1 MASFNLKKSV
11 NVHRLDVWSS
21 TTRCTKMKHADWG
34 VRGEMQDDGGG
45 GARIGLL
52 EIGIAGG
59 AVGLSIVVQV

>member
-1 MASFNLKKSV
+1 
-11 NVHRLDVWSS
+11 
-21 TTRCTKMKHADWG
+21 MKHADWG

>member
-1 MASFNLKKSV
+1 
-11 NVHRLDVWSS
+11 
-21 TTRCTKMKHADWG
+21 MKHADWG
-34 VRGEMQDDGGG
+34 VRSEMQDDGGG